1 MEIVFH
7 VHKKRVRVH
16 SLGGSLMMAA
26 ISTGAA
32 PGLNQE
38 KRKIKKRDALVC
50 SILFIFLIF
59 LFHFFHKYRV
69 LGLLPDCP

>member
-1 MEIVFH
+1 

-16 SLGGSLMMAA
+16 SLGGSLMRAA

-59 LFHFFHKYRV
+59 LISLFSQV
-69 LGLLPDCP
+69 

>member
-38 KRKIKKRDALVC
+38 KRKNKETGC
-50 SILFIFLIF
+50 SCL
-59 LFHFFHKYRV
+59 
-69 LGLLPDCP
+69 

>member
-1 MEIVFH
+1 

-16 SLGGSLMMAA
+16 SLGGSLMRAA

-50 SILFIFLIF
+50 SILFIFLIS
-59 LFHFFHKYRV
+59 LCFHKYRV
-69 LGLLPDCP
+69 LGLLSDCP